1 MSTIILEV
9 VAIAALIVLNGVFAM
24 SELAVMSARKARL
37 RELSNSGSHTARV
50 ALDLA
55 ESPDRFLST
64 VQIGITLVG
73 VLAGAF
79 GGATIARALGD
90 WFNEIE
96 PLARYS
102 SALGLGIVVAT
113 ITYLSLIV
121 GELVPK
127 RLALQNPERVAS
139 LVALPMHWLS
149 RLAFPLVRFLSLSTN
164 LLLKVLGV
172 RQADDRPVS
181 EEEIRI
187 MIEEGAQA
195 GVFRLDEQD
204 MVESVFRLD
213 DQHINALMTPHTEIT
228 WLEADDTPDEIRD
241 KIATSGHSRFPVCRD
256 GLDHVLGIVRAQ
268 HLLADCL
275 AGRPVDLLAHATEP
289 RFVPETATASR
300 IVDLFRHSD
309 DHLILVIDEHGSIQG
324 LITEHDVLEAIVGD
338 IPSWGESVE
347 PEAVQRADGSWLL
360 DGLMNI
366 DEAKELLGIANLPDD
381 ERNNYQT
388 LGGFIMSRLGV
399 IPTTGACFR
408 WGGFRFEVV
417 DMDGRRVDKIL
428 AARDPG
434 ADGSRAEAC
443 GPPPDPPETP

>member
-1 MSTIILEV
+1 MSSIILETL
-9 VAIAALIVLNGVFAM
+9 AICFLVVLNGIFAM
-24 SELAVMSARKARL
+24 SELAVMAARKARL

-79 GGATIARALGD
+79 GGATLARVLGD
-90 WFNEIE
+90 RLGEIE

-102 SALGLGIVVAT
+102 QALGLGLVVAA
-113 ITYLSLIV
+113 ITYLSLVV

-149 RLAFPLVRFLSLSTN
+149 MLAFPLVRFLSLSTN
-164 LLLKVLGV
+164 LLLGVLGIE
-172 RQADDRPVS
+172 QADDRPVS

-187 MIEEGAQA
+187 MIEEGTQA

-213 DQHINALMTPHTEIT
+213 DQRINALMTPHTEIV
-228 WLEADDTPDEIRD
+228 WLEVDDTPEQIRD
-241 KIATSGHSRFPVCRD
+241 KIASSGHSRFPVCHE
-256 GLDHVLGIVRAQ
+256 GLDHVLGIVRTQ

-275 AGRPVDLLAHATEP
+275 AGRPFDLLAHISEP
-289 RFVPETATASR
+289 RFVPETVTASR
-300 IVDLFRHSD
+300 IVDLFRRSD

-338 IPSWGESVE
+338 IPSWGETVE
-347 PEAVQRADGSWLL
+347 PAAVRRPDGSWLL

-366 DEAKELLGIANLPDD
+366 DQVKELLGIANLPDKD
-381 ERNNYQT
+381 RGQYQT

-399 IPTTGACFR
+399 IPSVGACFR

-417 DMDGRRVDKIL
+417 DMDGRRVDKVL
-428 AARDPG
+428 ASPDSQSEGARVE
-434 ADGSRAEAC
+434 SCE
-443 GPPPDPPETP
+443 PPPGSH